1 MKLTRKLPCQPPR
14 SCLQAPK
21 QCGGTDPAD
30 GLASQQLQGRVG
42 LRCHVNCSEYAL
54 ACLHVKPRP
63 VTAELAGR
71 ACAGPVCRNPT
82 HLVSWCVEPIMQL
95 ARPPQSYGALQQGR
109 HCTWHIQA
117 LQVRQCMSIQG
128 TRGSPGRPADPSGSH
143 GA

>member
-1 MKLTRKLPCQPPR
+1 MEQTRKLPCQPPR
-14 SCLQAPK
+14 SCLQALE
-21 QCGGTDPAD
+21 QCGGTDPAG
-30 GLASQQLQGRVG
+30 GLALQQLQGRVR
-42 LRCHVNCSEYAL
+42 LCCHVDYSEHTL
-54 ACLHVKPRP
+54 AYLHLAPRP
-63 VTAELAGR
+63 VTAERVGR
-71 ACAGPVCRNPT
+71 AYAGPVCKNPT
-82 HLVSWCVEPIMQL
+82 HLVSWCLGPIMQM